1 MAAPRAVQLTELES
15 KVLGLVSDDYESPA
29 SISGDIAR
37 ELGRSVE
44 EAEVSAALRALVHK
58 GLVAA
63 FRYNKEAEAFEH
75 IELNPNMAAEKLWYL
90 ALPRGRTE
98 IDQSAI

>member
-1 MAAPRAVQLTELES
+1 VQLTEFQRE
-15 KVLGLVSDDYESPA
+15 VLRWIGDDYESPA

-37 ELGRSVE
+37 ELGRPVT
-44 EAEVSAALRALVHK
+44 EAEVSAALQVLVQH

-63 FRYNKEAEAFEH
+63 FRYDNEAQAFERV
-75 IELNPNMAAEKLWYL
+75 ELGPHLASEKLWYL

-98 IDQSAI
+98 SDHAAI